1 MATIREIASQAGYS
15 IATVSRVLN
24 HDHTLSV
31 SDGAREKIFKTA
43 EELNYKT
50 VRQRFAEKKRTSK
63 NLRFGMVYFHSEK
76 QEMNDP
82 YFLAVRLGIEKAC
95 SDRGIELAKIYRS
108 EQGLDLK
115 RANECDAILVVGLIH
130 PEEID
135 QLALCTEN
143 ITFVDTS
150 PLESM
155 FDSVV
160 IDFRTAMNS
169 VLEHLHHLGHER
181 IGFIGGKQNT
191 HLGKSEMD
199 ERERVFREHMMLLNR
214 LREED
219 IFAGEFKADDG
230 YRLMKAAIQNDSLPT
245 AFFVASDSMA
255 IGAMRALHEQKYR
268 VPEDLSLVGFN
279 DIAASR
285 YLQPTLTTVKV
296 YTEFMG
302 ETAVEIAE
310 ERLSSERNLSRK
322 IVIPTVLIKRE
333 SSAPPRADVPSEET
347 KETSSRA

>member
-1 MATIREIASQAGYS
+1 MATIRDIAREAGYS

-50 VRQRFAEKKRTSK
+50 VRQRSAEKKRSRK

-82 YFLAVRLGIEKAC
+82 YFLAIRLGIEKTC
-95 SDRGIELAKIYRS
+95 SERGIELIKIYRT
-108 EQGLDLK
+108 EKGLDLK
-115 RANECDAILVVGLIH
+115 RANDCDAILVIGSIH

-135 QLALCTEN
+135 QLTLCTEN
-143 ITFVDTS
+143 ITFVDHS

-160 IDFRTAMNS
+160 IDFRTAMSS
-169 VLEHLHHLGHER
+169 VLDHLNELGHTR

-191 HLGKSEMD
+191 HLGEELMD
-199 ERERVFREHMMLLNR
+199 ERERVFREHLLLQGS
-214 LREED
+214 LRPED
-219 IFAGEFKADDG
+219 IFTGEFKTEEG
-230 YRLMKAAIQNDSLPT
+230 YRLMKAALQQDDLPT

-285 YLQPTLTTVKV
+285 YLQPALTTIKV

-310 ERLSSERNLSRK
+310 ERLGSDRDVPRK

-333 SSAPPRADVPSEET
+333 STAPAKEISAEQMNQASTRA
-347 KETSSRA
+347 